1 MNDRVSWGA
10 DSPQGSGPWYALFEA
25 VAAGAAG
32 MVAAFALTLAVGA
45 GARDLFTELP
55 FLLSLLGL
63 FLVSS
68 IGLVAGGIG
77 FLRLRGL
84 AARTYVGY
92 GIPGFRD
99 LLWAGAG
106 YVGAFALI
114 ILAGLALSFFQAE
127 PETAN
132 QAAQLGIENP
142 EFLLWLVP
150 LSLFVIA
157 PAEEFLFRGV
167 VQGRLREAFSARVA
181 IPIAAAIFALVH
193 YVSLTGAAGDRL
205 VAVAVL
211 FLPSLVFGVTYE
223 RTKNLVV
230 PILVHGFYNAT
241 LVLLLYVTIRV
252 LGETPPV

>member
-1 MNDRVSWGA
+1 
-10 DSPQGSGPWYALFEA
+10 
-25 VAAGAAG
+25 
-32 MVAAFALTLAVGA
+32 
-45 GARDLFTELP
+45 
-55 FLLSLLGL
+55 
-63 FLVSS
+63 
-68 IGLVAGGIG
+68 G